1 MNNKRLLKIATLF
14 NNDTVVDIGSD
25 HALLPIYLLKNKII
39 KNAYVIEVNKGP
51 MENAVNNLEK
61 NNLTENA
68 KVILSDG
75 LRSVDKFKEDNV
87 GIVIAGMGGNLIRD
101 IIKND
106 IYKFKGNTLY
116 LQPNNNEENLRV
128 FLNENNFKIQKER
141 IVKDDKII
149 YSILVISPD
158 EEKQVLSNEEII
170 FGLPIEEIELF
181 KEKWNEELN
190 HLISINENFS
200 DSMSV
205 IS

>member
-14 NNDTVVDIGSD
+14 NNDTIVDIGSD

-106 IYKFKGNTLY
+106 IDKFKGNTLY

-128 FLNENNFKIQKER
+128 FLNENNFKIQKELL
-141 IVKDDKII
+141 VKDDKII
-149 YSILVISPD
+149 YSILVFIQM
-158 EEKQVLSNEEII
+158 KKNK
-170 FGLPIEEIELF
+170 F
-181 KEKWNEELN
+181 
-190 HLISINENFS
+190 
-200 DSMSV
+200 
-205 IS
+205 